1 MRKLQTSFTNSY
13 ETPLPLACWYLLNDF
28 KATMNFRVPFV
39 HIDYKSHLQNLF
51 APIVVSTNLKELAFD
66 CQGTAAIAAKSGCP
80 IVVLYAQVR
89 RSALDCPSLFKRL
102 CYFPQK
108 VLSDSS

>member
-1 MRKLQTSFTNSY
+1 
-13 ETPLPLACWYLLNDF
+13 
-28 KATMNFRVPFV
+28 MNFRVPFV

-80 IVVLYAQVR
+80 IVVLYAPR
-89 RSALDCPSLFKRL
+89 FDDPHWTALHYLNAYAISHKRFSPTHLNPSRVNTA
-102 CYFPQK
+102 PK
-108 VLSDSS
+108 VPLVSY